1 MRYIHRS
8 SLKSHGNLK
17 SSACLVD
24 SRWTVK
30 LSGFGLQSLT
40 RNKTA
45 VKGEDESKYA
55 ELIWTAPEILM
66 LGVKASQEGT
76 DKGDVYSFGIL
87 LQEILYRN
95 SFFFGS
101 DVSAEGR
108 PMCRQSRFFFFFI
121 RLLLPV
127 VATSDCPSPYV
138 LRSVS
143 ASVTSTN
150 GINTKNS
157 FWATPFPFSLP
168 FHPRTPSV
176 NIPIIFPPY
185 KSKPPQ
191 CCADHHS

>member
-1 MRYIHRS
+1 MTPVFLGMICIARESSMQRKLRIRTAHHLTICQCICQQGMRYIHRS
-8 SLKSHGNLK
+8 SLKCHGNLK

-45 VKGEDESKYA
+45 VKVEDESKYA

-66 LGVKASQEGT
+66 LGVKASPEGT

-138 LRSVS
+138 PAFCIRLRHF
-143 ASVTSTN
+143 N
-150 GINTKNS
+150 
-157 FWATPFPFSLP
+157 
-168 FHPRTPSV
+168 
-176 NIPIIFPPY
+176 
-185 KSKPPQ
+185 
-191 CCADHHS
+191 